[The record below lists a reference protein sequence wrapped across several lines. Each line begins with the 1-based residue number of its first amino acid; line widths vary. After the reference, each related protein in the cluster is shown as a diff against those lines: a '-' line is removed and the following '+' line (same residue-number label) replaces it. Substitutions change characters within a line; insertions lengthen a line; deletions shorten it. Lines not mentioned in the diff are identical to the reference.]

1 MEYLST
7 GVSRLDTLFGGG
19 VPAGSVVLLAGEAGA
34 GAREFM
40 YTSAAMNALSSA
52 DPEQFDLYY
61 GDLPAEAR
69 HPDDVHYLSFTA
81 DRDALV
87 QEMSFT
93 LDDDIVTSAAEEI
106 SFLDLSDEYF
116 QLSQVPTEWYADQTA
131 DISSLGDSHDRRDV
145 LDAAGDYLTDNA
157 TGNLVCIDSVTD
169 LVSAASDEM
178 EWSDISLLMKGLKKA
193 STRWQGLVL
202 LLANRESLSDRQMGS
217 LMEAADGTLA
227 FEWESGGSER
237 ARTLFVQAFRGVLS
251 RLEEENIIR
260 FETEINDGG
269 FDITDVRKI
278 R

>member
-1 MEYLST
+1 MESLST
-7 GVSRLDTLFGGG
+7 GVARLDTLFGGG

-40 YTSAAMNALSSA
+40 YTSAAMNALATA

-61 GDLPAEAR
+61 GDPPGQVAR
-69 HPDDVHYLSFTA
+69 PESVHYLSFTA
-81 DRDALV
+81 DREALV
-87 QEMSFT
+87 QEMRFAM
-93 LDDDIVTSAAEEI
+93 DDDLVDAAVRDVE
-106 SFLDLSDEYF
+106 FGDLSDEYF
-116 QLSQVPTEWYADQTA
+116 QLSQVPTEWYAEQTA
-131 DISSLGDSHDRRDV
+131 DIASLGDSHDRRDV

-157 TGNLVCIDSVTD
+157 PGNLVCIDSVTD

-202 LLANRESLSDRQMGS
+202 LLANRESLSDRQMGT

-260 FETEINDGG
+260 FETEITDAG
-269 FDITDVRKI
+269 FDISDVRKI

>member
-7 GVSRLDTLFGGG
+7 GISRLDTLFGGG

-40 YTSAAMNALSSA
+40 YTSAAMNALSTA
-52 DPEQFDLYY
+52 DQEQFDLYY
-61 GDLPAEAR
+61 GDLPEGAR

-93 LDDDIVTSAAEEI
+93 LDDEIVTSAIEDI
-106 SFLDLSDEYF
+106 SFVDLSDEYF
-116 QLSQVPTEWYADQTA
+116 QLSQVPTEWYAEQTA
-131 DISSLGDSHDRRDV
+131 DISSLGDSHDRRGV

-157 TGNLVCIDSVTD
+157 AGNLVCIDSVTD

-193 STRWQGLVL
+193 STRWQGIVL
-202 LLANRESLSDRQMGS
+202 LLANRESLTDRQMGT

-260 FETEINDGG
+260 FETEIHDGG
-269 FDITDVRKI
+269 FDISDVRKI